1 MLVEQQIFGFEVA
14 VHDPIFVDVLDAR
27 QDLLHEVDRF
37 ILVEPLLLDD
47 VVEEFAAG
55 SVLHNEVDVGFGL
68 YDLGQDGVP
77 RRVG

>member
-1 MLVEQQIFGFEVA
+1 